1 MFGRTCLLLMLATVS
16 VAAQAQTADLRSEHV
31 ATPSPQKTA
40 PNGMIMDH
48 SHEFELTPDGGF
60 IEMQRE
66 SEDAERVRQ
75 IRLHIDEIARLF
87 KAGDFRL
94 PPGADRAQEVPGI
107 RMMKGRLS
115 KITFT
120 PTPLPL
126 GARLVITS
134 RDAVAREAI
143 QKFLDFHRQEH
154 RAMQQPKLDR

>member
-1 MFGRTCLLLMLATVS
+1 MFARTWLLLMLATVG
-16 VAAQAQTADLRSEHV
+16 VAAQAQTQDHRPAHA
-31 ATPSPQKTA
+31 ATAPPQKTA

-60 IEMQRE
+60 IQMQRE

-75 IRLHIDEIARLF
+75 IRLHIEDIARLF

-94 PPGADRAQEVPGI
+94 PPGTDYAKEVPGT
-107 RMMKGRLS
+107 RMMKERLS

-120 PTPLPL
+120 STPLPL
-126 GARLVITS
+126 GARLAITS
-134 RDAVAREAI
+134 GDSAAREAI

-154 RAMQQPKLDR
+154 RAMQ